1 MILNGTLSIDNKG
14 EFTKAKTKDVG
25 NLVLDYFI
33 SNLELTKYELAI
45 KYWSFNDLSN
55 HRPI

>member
-1 MILNGTLSIDNKG
+1 MILNGTLGIDNKG
-14 EFTKAKTKDVG
+14 EFTRAEIKDVG
-25 NLVLDYFI
+25 NSVLDYFI

-45 KYWSFNDLSN
+45 KYWPFNDLSN

>member
-1 MILNGTLSIDNKG
+1 MILNGTPGIDNKG
-14 EFTKAKTKDVG
+14 EFTRAETKDVG
-25 NLVLDYFI
+25 NSVLYYFI

-45 KYWSFNDLSN
+45 KYWPFDDLSD